1 MEIPATAVTM
11 ELSCLQK
18 QGLLVWR
25 ERGFKILGEH
35 GPWFCGA
42 VGKGVCGEY
51 EFEGSEVWIVFTG
64 FLGESESLGERETSL
79 WNEHCECVCVCVRA
93 LM

>member
-18 QGLLVWR
+18 QGLLVRR

-79 WNEHCECVCVCVRA
+79 WNEHCEGVCGCVRA

>member
-1 MEIPATAVTM
+1 MEIRATAVAM

-18 QGLLVWR
+18 QGLLVRW

-35 GPWFCGA
+35 GPGFGGA
-42 VGKGVCGEY
+42 VGKEVCGEY
-51 EFEGSEVWIVFTG
+51 EFEGSEVWIVFTR

-79 WNEHCECVCVCVRA
+79 WNEH
-93 LM
+93 

>member
-18 QGLLVWR
+18 QGLLVRR

-42 VGKGVCGEY
+42 VGTGVCGEY

-79 WNEHCECVCVCVRA
+79 WNEHCECVCVCVCA
-93 LM
+93 H